1 MGRAPTLPTK
11 SPKRLQASKPG
22 RRRSASSSSS
32 GPPAGAAG
40 AGGGGNSSGGVAA
53 NIRVAVRVRPENDR
67 EKAGAFN
74 NVIQIIDEKMM
85 VFDPKDGEGDDF
97 FFHGKT
103 QGRRDLNKKENKD
116 KKFAFDAVFP
126 PGCSNSTVFENTT
139 KDLVETVFNGY
150 NCSVFAYGATGAGKT
165 FTMLGGKV
173 RPAMLFLHCL
183 VLMLSLQDCP
193 GITYLTMEEIYRK
206 ISTLDDK
213 TCEVGIS
220 YLEVYNETVRDLL
233 SPAGQFWSRLETL

>member
-1 MGRAPTLPTK
+1 M
-11 SPKRLQASKPG
+11 
-22 RRRSASSSSS
+22 
-32 GPPAGAAG
+32 
-40 AGGGGNSSGGVAA
+40 
-53 NIRVAVRVRPENDR
+53 
-67 EKAGAFN
+67 
-74 NVIQIIDEKMM
+74 
-85 VFDPKDGEGDDF
+85 
-97 FFHGKT
+97 
-103 QGRRDLNKKENKD
+103 
-116 KKFAFDAVFP
+116 
-126 PGCSNSTVFENTT
+126 
-139 KDLVETVFNGY
+139 ETVFNGY